1 MGEARSGQRCGCCAV
16 GVCISP
22 GLDGVCESVLAC
34 CCGGEQLGGR
44 SCYDSL
50 LLVSALRLLDY
61 RPFLVPGAFL
71 TLAPPAQQQQEAE
84 ECGCA
89 VRDASG
95 PVKLYLRRLARQ
107 QSLHH
112 AVAISTRSWQD
123 QAQGQ
128 GSSSSTARHK

>member
-1 MGEARSGQRCGCCAV
+1 M
-16 GVCISP
+16 
-22 GLDGVCESVLAC
+22 LAC
-34 CCGGEQLGGR
+34 CCGGGQLGGR

-71 TLAPPAQQQQEAE
+71 TLAPPAQQQQEEEAA

-112 AVAISTRSWQD
+112 AVAISTRNWQD

-128 GSSSSTARHK
+128 GGSSTARHK